1 MTTTHPRAS
10 SPEPNAAPPAA
21 PPAPGPPA
29 AASGPAKPDALAKPG
44 ATAEAGDHATLL
56 RVTRGRGGRLRVDTR
71 AGLLVPRLVRVEGD
85 TAHVVLLAAGALLL
99 AGDEV
104 RLRIEVGAGARV
116 RLSDVAAT
124 VAYDGRG
131 GAASWRAELA
141 VDGELSWH
149 SEPFVVAQGAVV
161 RRDLSVDVAA
171 GARLWLRDTL
181 VFGRHGETGGRL
193 DSRTRVRHDGR
204 EVLAEDLRLPPAGRE
219 LPGVL
224 RGVRVVDQIVELGP
238 YGPAGD
244 PVGDPAV
251 APAGEDQ
258 PPAGV
263 LRTDLPVPAGYGSL
277 TRWLGTQTH
286 ASPLPPRA

>member
-1 MTTTHPRAS
+1 MTD
-10 SPEPNAAPPAA
+10 AAPTDAA
-21 PPAPGPPA
+21 PTVRSIGPSNSPSSKPSTGPSTVSGSSA
-29 AASGPAKPDALAKPG
+29 A
-44 ATAEAGDHATLL
+44 ATLL
-56 RVTRGRGGRLRVDTR
+56 RVSRGRGGRLRVDTR
-71 AGLLVPRLVRVEGD
+71 AGLLVPRLVRVEDG

-99 AGDEV
+99 AGDDL

-116 RLSDVAAT
+116 RLTDVAAT

-131 GAASWRAELA
+131 GTASWRADLRI
-141 VDGELSWH
+141 DGELSWH

-161 RRDLSVDVAA
+161 RRDLGADVGP

-181 VFGRHGETGGRL
+181 VLGRHGETGGRL
-193 DSRTRVRHDGR
+193 DSRTRVRRAGR
-204 EVLAEDLRLPPAGRE
+204 EVFAEDLRLSPAGRD

-224 RGVRVVDQIVELGP
+224 RGVRVVDQIVELAP
-238 YGPAGD
+238 S
-244 PVGDPAV
+244 
-251 APAGEDQ
+251 APAGRAQ

-286 ASPLPPRA
+286 ASPLRPGP